1 MPPPVEAAAGYAVE
15 KGQRKTNASEG
26 AKMKQHITHKQAQ
39 EIYHSVTR
47 AGKGYAT
54 TQEILNAAIQHYID
68 RRKEE
73 LQALPDAKHAKEWQH
88 DMYTADQ
95 LQAYGAACAAHAR
108 EVALAEAET
117 KYSSLVMVV
126 DEAMRNGILD
136 IGIEEA
142 IEQLKALKKEG
153 K

>member
-1 MPPPVEAAAGYAVE
+1 MSPPTQAAAGYAVE

-54 TQEILNAAIQHYID
+54 TQEILNTAIQHYID
-68 RRKEE
+68 QRAKE
-73 LQALPDAKHAKEWQH
+73 LPVLPDAKHAKEWQH

-95 LQAYGAACAAHAR
+95 LQAYGQQCAEHAR
-108 EVALAEAET
+108 EVALGEALQFFQ
-117 KYSSLVMVV
+117 KYNYGQAPALIAS
-126 DEAMRNGILD
+126 GIK
-136 IGIEEA
+136 
-142 IEQLKALKKEG
+142 QLKAG